1 MNFINKA
8 LLNTFLAPKALYRK
22 LDVNISQLRSILVT
36 KLTMDDRRPS
46 SLLQAQQN
54 RKKPLS
60 TATIG
65 TIVISLVMGLFYLT
79 CFLYAED
86 MTTALTI
93 YFSFFFLML
102 SATLISDFTSVLID
116 VRDTFIILPKPVN
129 DRTFVI
135 SRLLHITIH
144 ICKIVVPMA
153 LPGAVYMIVAHGFI
167 GLLVFLITV
176 ILLTLFVLFF
186 INAVYLL
193 ILKITTPQKFK
204 SIISY
209 VQIIL
214 AIGIYASYQ
223 LMPRLMSRMELFHT
237 QLSDNPYLLTY
248 PMYWFAAGWKVLS
261 QWQGTRLEWMGGA
274 LALLLPVLGIWLVIK
289 YLAPSFNN
297 KLAMI
302 QGSGTESPQLQPAT
316 INQTKTKSYA
326 ARLSGWFTQSGV
338 EQAGFLLTWKLMTRS
353 RDFKIKV
360 YPAIGYL
367 LVYVL
372 IMFMN
377 VRSNSITETSL
388 SEQKIKALVV
398 LGLYFSSFLL
408 NIGQVNMVFSEK
420 YKASWIYHVLPLPQP
435 GLLISG
441 SIKAAILMFYIPM
454 VLLIS
459 AVGIGF
465 LGVHVVPNI
474 LLGVC
479 NQLLIS
485 FMIAYFQP
493 KRFPF
498 SMLQQNDQK
507 TGSFLRGMLQ
517 LFISALIGFT
527 HYLLYNFT
535 LVILT
540 LAVLSGVATWL
551 LAGSLKRVRWAE
563 IRSSYVED

>member
-22 LDVNISQLRSILVT
+22 LDVNTAQLRSILVT

-46 SLLQAQQN
+46 SLIQAQQN

-65 TIVISLVMGLFYLT
+65 TMVISLVMGFFYLI

-86 MTTALTI
+86 MTTALTV
-93 YFSFFFLML
+93 YFSFFFIML
-102 SATLISDFTSVLID
+102 SASLISDFTSVLID

-129 DRTFVI
+129 DRTFVV

-153 LPGAVYMIVAHGFI
+153 LPGVVYMVAAHGFI
-167 GLLVFLITV
+167 GLLIFLITV
-176 ILLTLFVLFF
+176 ILMTLFVLFF

-209 VQIIL
+209 VQIIF
-214 AIGIYASYQ
+214 AISIYASYQ
-223 LMPRLMSRMELFHT
+223 LMPRLMARMELFHT
-237 QLSDNPYLLTY
+237 QLSDNPFLLTY
-248 PMYWFAAGWKVLS
+248 PMYWFAAAWKVLS
-261 QWQGTRLEWMGGA
+261 QWQGNRLEWIGAA
-274 LALLLPVLGIWLVIK
+274 LALLIPISGIWLVIK

-302 QGSGTESPQLQPAT
+302 QGSGTESGPAQPVAFT
-316 INQTKTKSYA
+316 SAKKKSYA
-326 ARLSGWFTQSGV
+326 TRLSQWFTNSGV
-338 EQAGFLLTWKLMTRS
+338 ERAGFLFTWKLMTRS

-367 LVYVL
+367 VVYVVV
-372 IMFMN
+372 MFLN
-377 VRSNSITETSL
+377 VRWGRISDLAMDEA
-388 SEQKIKALVV
+388 KVRALVV

-420 YKASWIYHVLPLPQP
+420 YKASWVYYVLPVAQP
-435 GLLISG
+435 GQLISG
-441 SIKAAILMFYIPM
+441 GIKAAILMFYIPM
-454 VLLIS
+454 ALLLS

-465 LGVHVVPNI
+465 LGLGVLPNL
-474 LLGVC
+474 LLGIT

-498 SMLQQNDQK
+498 SVLQQNDQK
-507 TGSFLRGMLQ
+507 TGSFLRAMLQ
-517 LFISALIGFT
+517 LLISAIIGVT
-527 HYLLYNFT
+527 HYALYHFT
-535 LVILT
+535 VVILILT
-540 LAVLSGVATWL
+540 VLSGIATWF
-551 LAGSLKRVRWAE
+551 LAGSLKRVRWVE
-563 IRSSYVED
+563 VRSSYVED